1 MLMLSEPQIEIVM
14 TAAGGLPAEK
24 RGLFVEKSLHGCNS
38 AAPCSPTPIST
49 FRRRARRVKLM
60 AGFPRETPP
69 SRIIS
74 GLHYSGGFSSF
85 SNFSSDGGGKNGF
98 KFALAK
104 KFQPAL

>member
-1 MLMLSEPQIEIVM
+1 
-14 TAAGGLPAEK
+14 
-24 RGLFVEKSLHGCNS
+24 
-38 AAPCSPTPIST
+38 
-49 FRRRARRVKLM
+49 M